1 MIHEDLPQLLKLTTE
16 EAASAEAASMAQL
29 GTGPSPFAVMKVVG
43 GRLVWAGGE
52 AILLFQS
59 SHVDEHVI
67 LRPWL
72 HYRFSREHGS
82 VGFYF
87 PAVVGARSPNFHLL
101 SHPGAPVECILYT
114 LLTWDSSSRL
124 GVRIVCLHTSLA
136 ESRYRNRK
144 RRYRCIFLII

>member
-29 GTGPSPFAVMKVVG
+29 GTGASPFAVMKVVG

-59 SHVDEHVI
+59 SHVDEHVV
-67 LRPWL
+67 LL
-72 HYRFSREHGS
+72 SGHYRFSREYGS

-87 PAVVGARSPNFHLL
+87 PAVVGARSPHFYLL
-101 SHPGAPVECILYT
+101 LHPGAPVECILYT

-124 GVRIVCLHTSLA
+124 GVRIVCLHTFLA
-136 ESRYRNRK
+136 ESRYRNQK
-144 RRYRCIFLII
+144 RMYRCIFLII